1 MPDIKF
7 SLQPS
12 FQEKQYRLE
21 AIMPLFK
28 EKLAAGNSVIFFPKG
43 TSMMPMIRQGVD
55 KVVLSPLPKKLKKY
69 DLPLY
74 QRDNGQFVLHR
85 IVKADNTYTCIG
97 DNQFQFETGLTH
109 DQMIGVVTAFSR
121 GKREWKVTHPLYR
134 LYCRFWHI
142 SRPLRH
148 LWRRGIGWLRRHL
161 A

>member
-1 MPDIKF
+1 MDKF
-7 SLQPS
+7 REGVFFMRFNRVL
-12 FQEKQYRLE
+12 
-21 AIMPLFK
+21 
-28 EKLAAGNSVIFFPKG
+28 SVIFALAL
-43 TSMMPMIRQGVD
+43 
-55 KVVLSPLPKKLKKY
+55 VL
-69 DLPLY
+69 
-74 QRDNGQFVLHR
+74 FVLTASIALPIYIRPFYYAH
-85 IVKADNTYTCIG
+85 IDAFGLPEY
-97 DNQFQFETGLTH
+97 TGLTH